1 MTVDG
6 WKMKRRD
13 ILLTIIALCS
23 TRPEFGR
30 TALQKVAYFVGFLR
44 EAGFRHQ
51 AHYYGPFSDVV
62 EADVEALAL
71 SGLIEERVQ
80 SLAFVGSSGHQ
91 ARRYEYRLTEAGRR
105 RVEGLRSA
113 HPSEFTTIDD
123 FVQQLVEAA
132 GGLDQNVLSAAAKT
146 FFIANREKRDLSTTE
161 VRALARELGW
171 SLGPKQIK
179 RVAGVLHRLNLVEV
193 ASGSDREHR

>member
-1 MTVDG
+1 MTVGD

-23 TRPEFGR
+23 ARPEFGR
-30 TALQKVAYFVGFLR
+30 TALQKVAYFIGVLR

-80 SLAFVGSSGHQ
+80 NLAFVGSAGQQ
-91 ARRYEYRLTEAGRR
+91 ARRYEYRLTDQGKK
-105 RVEGLRSA
+105 RVDELKSA
-113 HPSEFTTIDD
+113 HPSEFAAIEE
-123 FVQQLVEAA
+123 FVQQLEEAA

-146 FFIANREKRDLSTTE
+146 FFIASRERRDLTVAE
-161 VRALARELGW
+161 IRALARELGW
-171 SLGPKQIK
+171 DLRSKQIQ
-179 RVAGVLHRLNLVEV
+179 RVSQVLQRLNLVQLG
-193 ASGSDREHR
+193 SGLTR